1 MMREQYFKVIE
12 DIVSEAGEIALN
24 LIEDSQ
30 PAFKKDHSV
39 ITRADIVISQLVHK
53 RLADLLK
60 TPEHILID
68 EEDPAIARYFDQ
80 QLLNKTPYIWAV
92 DPIDATRS
100 YANRMP
106 QFGISIGLI
115 RDLKP
120 WLGAV
125 YFPLFKELFYCDGE
139 NSYFVQNAF
148 MPDEIKIMI
157 KPIDQQITGQS
168 VLLCNDGFFRKFN
181 WDYKD
186 CHVMIQACAA
196 VELCWPAIGRGCGA
210 VFRSSLWDFAGSW
223 PIIQSAGLALRSFES
238 GQVLDRLEL
247 DFFTTE
253 AATWKLREHH
263 ILSSERN
270 YSLLKNK
277 ISKIQYATRHQS

>member
-1 MMREQYFKVIE
+1 MREHYYKIIE
-12 DIVSEAGEIALN
+12 DFVEEAGEIALD
-24 LIEDSQ
+24 LIDDSQ
-30 PAFKKDHSV
+30 PAFKKDHSI
-39 ITRADIVISQLVHK
+39 ITKADKAISALAHR
-53 RLADLLK
+53 RLADILQ
-60 TPEHILID
+60 TPGHILID
-68 EEDPAIARYFDQ
+68 EEDPAIAKYFEQ
-80 QLLNKTPYIWAV
+80 NLLNKTPFIWAL

-106 QFGISIGLI
+106 QYGISIGLI
-115 RDLKP
+115 KDLKP

-125 YFPLFKELFYCDGE
+125 YFPSLKELFYCDGDQ
-139 NSYFVQNAF
+139 SYFVQNAF
-148 MPDEIKIMI
+148 SADEKRTII
-157 KPIDQQITGQS
+157 KPVDQEITGQS

-247 DFFTTE
+247 DFFTPD
-253 AATWKLREHH
+253 AVTWKLKEYQV
-263 ILSSERN
+263 LSSERN
-270 YSLLKNK
+270 YQIIKKK
-277 ISKIQYATRHQS
+277 IIRSG